1 MSHILGRRILF
12 TAISLLFGLV
22 IAEGICNLF
31 SPPLNGWTSFFLTGT
46 LGMLSA
52 ALGLFLHERLAAVS
66 SKRISPSSHL
76 EADLLQLNRELE
88 ESANIHQNELSR
100 LNVEL
105 SLQMAMYQQAES
117 AAHQSEERFRNLA
130 ENIQEGLT
138 ILENGRLVYVNDRA
152 CEIFGECPEGDLTQ
166 RVRDFAIP
174 AETERVNA
182 ILAMGIPSELQYWI
196 RRKDGELRC
205 IREHYSAVQSKED
218 NRIFVVTSDV
228 TERVQAY
235 QTLEQAVEDRTLEL
249 STVLDVSQRIAST
262 LELEPLLNLILD
274 QIASIIPYSGA
285 AIYTLEDGKL
295 NVAAYQLPGLPSLP
309 PSLTLSLEN
318 AGPFCAVITEK
329 QVLILDDVKGEPP
342 LSRAFQELGIQPHA
356 SVFHHAHSWIGIPL
370 IVRDQV
376 TGLLSLTHSETGYYT
391 QTHARLAQA
400 ITNQIAVAI
409 ENARLYEKAQD
420 LATLEERNRIAR
432 ELHDSVTQLLYAISL
447 YSAAASRSAN
457 KGNIQQVQDNL
468 TEIKDNALQALQ
480 EMRLLILELNPPLLQ
495 KHGLVAAL
503 KASLESIESRAGL
516 ETDLKTD
523 GIYRLPSAIEPDL
536 YRIAM
541 EALNNLVRYARAK
554 KVTVDLQT
562 RSNWVILDICDNG
575 VGFELEYARNG
586 GGMGIQNMEQR
597 ARRLGGRLEITSSPG
612 AGTRIKAEI
621 PLLGHSMETE
631 T

>member
-1 MSHILGRRILF
+1 MSRTFWRRILF
-12 TAISLLFGLV
+12 IAISLLFGLV
-22 IAEGICNLF
+22 IAEGIRNLT
-31 SPPLNGWTSFFLTGT
+31 SPPLDGWMVFFLRGILGT
-46 LGMLSA
+46 LSA
-52 ALGLFLHERLAAVS
+52 AFGLFLDYKLVAVS
-66 SKRISPSSHL
+66 SKRTPPSSHL
-76 EADLLQLNRELE
+76 EADLEQLNRELE
-88 ESANIHQNELSR
+88 ERSNLHQNELAR

-105 SLQMAMYQQAES
+105 SLQMAKHQQAEAS
-117 AAHQSEERFRNLA
+117 ARQSEERFRKMA
-130 ENIQEGLT
+130 DNIQEGLT
-138 ILENGRLVYVNDRA
+138 IIENGRLVYVNDRA
-152 CEIFGECPEGDLTQ
+152 CEIFGECPEGDLSQ
-166 RVRDFAIP
+166 RVHDFALP
-174 AETERVNA
+174 EEAERVNA
-182 ILAMGIPSELQYWI
+182 ILAGELPSELQYWI
-196 RRKDGELRC
+196 RRKNGELHC
-205 IREHYSAVQSKED
+205 IREHYSTARSFDET
-218 NRIFVVTSDV
+218 RIFVVTSDV

-235 QTLEQAVEDRTLEL
+235 QTLEQAVSDRTREL
-249 STVLDVSQRIAST
+249 STVLDISQRIAST

-295 NVAAYQLPGLPSLP
+295 KVAAYQLPDLPSLP
-309 PSLTLSLEN
+309 PALTLSLEN
-318 AGPFCAVITEK
+318 AGPYRPVITEK
-329 QVLILDDVKGEPP
+329 KVLILDDVKSAPP
-342 LSRAFQELGIQPHA
+342 LSLAFQELGIQPKS
-356 SVFHHAHSWIGIPL
+356 SVFHHSRSWIGIPL
-370 IVRDQV
+370 IFHDQV
-376 TGLLSLTHSETGYYT
+376 TGLLSLTHNEPGYYT

-400 ITNQIAVAI
+400 ITNQVAVAI
-409 ENARLYEKAQD
+409 ENARLYEQAQD

-447 YSAAASRSAN
+447 YSTAASRSAN
-457 KGNIQQVQDNL
+457 KGNVQQVQDNL
-468 TEIKDNALQALQ
+468 TEIKDNAMQALQ

-495 KHGLVAAL
+495 KHGLVVAL

-523 GIYRLPSAIEPDL
+523 GVIRLPSAIEPDL

-575 VGFELEYARNG
+575 VGFELEFARHS

-621 PLLGHSMETE
+621 PLLGNSVEVE
-631 T
+631 R